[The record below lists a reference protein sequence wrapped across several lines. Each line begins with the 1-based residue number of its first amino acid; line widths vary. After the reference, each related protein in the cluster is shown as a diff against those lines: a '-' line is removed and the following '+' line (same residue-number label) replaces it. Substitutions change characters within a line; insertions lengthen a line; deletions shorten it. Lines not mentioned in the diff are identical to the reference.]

1 MNWKRWWHGA
11 EAWSGAE
18 ALAALEALECL
29 DDLEALEALD
39 ELEEVGAWGGKFF
52 FEVKAAMGGLRWCRV
67 TV

>member
-1 MNWKRWWHGA
+1 MNWKRRRCGA

-18 ALAALEALECL
+18 ELAALEVLECL
-29 DDLEALEALD
+29 DDLEALESLD
-39 ELEEVGAWGGKFF
+39 ELEEVGAWGGKGF